1 MWGGPAQRLAVLQQL
16 AREEKV
22 TVAEDKIRILIVD
35 DIADTRDMVAKQL
48 SFEKQFVVVGSVGS
62 GQEAI
67 DFAKRERPDVILMD
81 INMEGMDGITATEI
95 ITNVVPE
102 SPIIMM
108 SVQNE
113 QDYLRRSMLAGAR
126 EFLVKPFS
134 FDELINAI
142 RKVYEIERV
151 KRQRYAQMV
160 PAAGGPGAGVGL
172 PAAPER
178 GKIITF
184 FSPKGGVGRTTLAT
198 NLAVALHQS
207 TQRTVVL
214 VDGSLPFG
222 DIAVILNM
230 SPKAK
235 TIGDLV
241 GGFEQMDADVLE
253 SILVAHST
261 GIKVLL
267 APPRPESA
275 ELIQAGHIKRVL
287 ELLRESYAYVV
298 VDTWP
303 SYTEVV
309 LTMLDVADTVLVPL
323 TLEIT
328 CMKNVRAF
336 LEVAQQL
343 GYDEHKVQLVANR
356 NDSSGGI
363 KASDV
368 EASLARK
375 IPHAVVSDGRT
386 LVFAVNRGIPFVIS
400 HKESQVSKD
409 IFDMATK
416 LSGEAAEAAP
426 AAAGKAAAPAR
437 GGLRLFAR

>member
-1 MWGGPAQRLAVLQQL
+1 
-16 AREEKV
+16 
-22 TVAEDKIRILIVD
+22 VAEEKIRILIVD
-35 DIADTRDMVAKQL
+35 DIADTRDNLAKLL
-48 SFEKQFVVVGSVGS
+48 SFERDLVVAGSVGS

-67 DFAKRERPDVILMD
+67 DFAKKNRPDVILMD
-81 INMEGMDGITATEI
+81 INMEPMDGITATEI
-95 ITNVVPE
+95 ITQTVPE

-134 FDELINAI
+134 SDELINAV
-142 RKVYEIERV
+142 RHVYEIEKV

-160 PAAGGPGAGVGL
+160 PAAAPV
-172 PAAPER
+172 AAAAQSGSER
-178 GKIITF
+178 GKLITF
-184 FSPKGGVGRTTLAT
+184 FSPKGGVGRTTIAT
-198 NLAVALHQS
+198 NLAVALHQA
-207 TQRTVVL
+207 TQKPTVL

-241 GGFEQMDADVLE
+241 GSFEQLDPMVLN
-253 SILVAHST
+253 SVLVSHST
-261 GIKVLL
+261 GVKVLL
-267 APPRPESA
+267 APPTPEAA
-275 ELIQAGHIKRVL
+275 ELVQPANMKRVL
-287 ELLRESYAYVV
+287 EVLRENFAYVV

-303 SYTEVV
+303 SYGELV
-309 LTMLDVADTVLVPL
+309 LTMLDVSDVILVLM

-328 CMKNVRAF
+328 SLKNIRVF
-336 LEVAQQL
+336 LEIAQKL
-343 GYDEHKVQLVANR
+343 GYDEQKVQLVANR

-368 EASLARK
+368 EASLGRK
-375 IPHAVVSDGRT
+375 IPHTIVSDGRA
-386 LVFAVNRGIPFVIS
+386 LVLAVNRGVPFVIS
-400 HKESQVSKD
+400 HRESQVAKD
-409 IFDMATK
+409 LFEMARK
-416 LSGEAAEAAP
+416 LSAP
-426 AAAGKAAAPAR
+426 PVDAPVSAKAAAAAK